1 MKLRI
6 LIGILLAVGLL
17 AGCGEAAPTATAVP
31 PTPAPA
37 APAANGGAAGPE
49 HITVQHI
56 LIGFQGSVGDK
67 PITRTKEQAKTLAYQ
82 LLDKAKGGADFDQL
96 VRDNTD
102 DSPPGIYSM
111 SNLGVPPAAG
121 EYPREGM
128 VPAFGNI
135 GFTLQVGQIGIADYD
150 PQTSPFGWHI
160 IKRLK

>member
-6 LIGILLAVGLL
+6 LIGLVLAMGLL
-17 AGCGEAAPTATAVP
+17 AGCGETAPTATPVP

-37 APAANGGAAGPE
+37 ANNGAAGPE

-82 LLDKAKGGADFDQL
+82 LLDKAKNGANFDQL

-102 DSPPGIYSM
+102 D
-111 SNLGVPPAAG
+111 
-121 EYPREGM
+121 
-128 VPAFGNI
+128 
-135 GFTLQVGQIGIADYD
+135 
-150 PQTSPFGWHI
+150 
-160 IKRLK
+160 

>member
-6 LIGILLAVGLL
+6 LIGLLLAVGLL
-17 AGCGEAAPTATAVP
+17 AGCGEAAPTASPVP

-37 APAANGGAAGPE
+37 ANGGGAAGPE

-102 DSPPGIYSM
+102 DAPPGIYAM
-111 SNLGVPPAAG
+111 SDTGVTPAQG

-128 VPAFGNI
+128 VPAFG
-135 GFTLQVGQIGIADYD
+135 
-150 PQTSPFGWHI
+150 
-160 IKRLK
+160 

>member
-6 LIGILLAVGLL
+6 LIGLVLAVGLL
-17 AGCGEAAPTATAVP
+17 AGCGETAPTATPVP

-37 APAANGGAAGPE
+37 ASGGGANGPE

-82 LLDKAKGGADFDQL
+82 LLDKAKNGADFDQL

-111 SNLGVPPAAG
+111 SNLGVPPGAG

-128 VPAFGNI
+128 VPAFGNV
-135 GFTLQVGQIGIADYD
+135 GFTLKVGGYGIADFD
-150 PQTSPFGWHI
+150 PRTSPYGYHV